1 MSYYFLIKFISRR
14 MFFQSISLEPDNTSH
29 VKTGLQGCKYSRNSF
44 IYLIPE
50 VPILQEGDETGAGTG
65 NIKSRYGAK
74 RVIFYFFFSPGRRYR
89 GNGLFSIIFSPG
101 PRPGHVKSG

>member
-1 MSYYFLIKFISRR
+1 

-50 VPILQEGDETGAGTG
+50 VLILQEGDETGAGTG

-74 RVIFYFFFSPGRRYR
+74 RVIFYFFQPRSKIQGKWV
-89 GNGLFSIIFSPG
+89 IFYYFQ
-101 PRPGHVKSG
+101 PRSKTGSRKKWMKGK